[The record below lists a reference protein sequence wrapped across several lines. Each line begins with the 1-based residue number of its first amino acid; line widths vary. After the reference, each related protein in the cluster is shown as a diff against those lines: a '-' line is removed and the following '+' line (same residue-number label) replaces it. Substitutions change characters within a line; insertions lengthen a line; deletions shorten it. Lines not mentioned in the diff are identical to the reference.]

1 MIDFS
6 LLFFQEKKAHECL
19 KKMLGDNGTPNIE
32 FNAWVVGNPPR
43 RSFSAGLPT
52 PTNAFLWF
60 DTLSGN
66 WVCFCGNFWS
76 HGTKPHF
83 PEVGGELRQFGWKE
97 CGFAI
102 NSSFPRETK
111 TPPDRA
117 KSFKCDGG
125 DYLEV
130 ETDGEFFWFDITP
143 QNRANET
150 LQTVSMKKDTFLKMV
165 EYLKNVVDWL

>member
-32 FNAWVVGNPPR
+32 FNAWVVWNPPR

-52 PTNAFLWF
+52 PTNAFL
-60 DTLSGN
+60 
-66 WVCFCGNFWS
+66 
-76 HGTKPHF
+76 
-83 PEVGGELRQFGWKE
+83 
-97 CGFAI
+97 
-102 NSSFPRETK
+102 
-111 TPPDRA
+111 
-117 KSFKCDGG
+117 
-125 DYLEV
+125 
-130 ETDGEFFWFDITP
+130 WFDITP